1 MEKQDE
7 KFLVYFYIEENG
19 SLSAFCPDFGQA
31 TGGRN
36 RIEAE
41 NMAADLLNGLV
52 DLEEYKQLSDNKN
65 RITHYQT
72 NTEEVYYNFTG
83 ENLSSEQRKKAF
95 YKYITPKLY
104 ISE

>member
-1 MEKQDE
+1 MEKQNE
-7 KFLVYFYIEENG
+7 KFLFYFYPEENG
-19 SLSAFCPDFGQA
+19 SISAFCPDFGQA

-41 NMAADLLNGLV
+41 NMSADLLNGLV
-52 DLEEYKQLSDNKN
+52 DLEEYKQLCDIKN

-72 NTEEVYYNFTG
+72 NPEEVYYNFTG
-83 ENLSSEQRKKAF
+83 EKLSYEQRKKAF

-104 ISE
+104 GCK